1 MTPRVYHW
9 VREDVSQTSDAAP
22 VRQREGMRREKNSS
36 LLGCLAILWVAAM
49 MLAPSACT
57 GGETPGQ
64 KLQFAVM
71 TYNHSLRWGNLQA
84 AAAYL
89 KADKREEWLKRRR
102 RLMETVNLLD
112 YELVDVRHLEMTS
125 LDAEVTVTFTWSTK
139 TSNIVETTSILQ
151 TWKYLDEEKRWEL
164 EGQKEIE
171 REIPLESESI
181 EGEL

>member
-1 MTPRVYHW
+1 MNKSIRSGAFGLAV
-9 VREDVSQTSDAAP
+9 Q
-22 VRQREGMRREKNSS
+22 G
-36 LLGCLAILWVAAM
+36 LLLLV
-49 MLAPSACT
+49 LVTSACT

-89 KADKREEWLKRRR
+89 KAEKREEWLKRRR

-112 YELVDVRHLEMTS
+112 YEIVDVRHLEMTS
-125 LDAEVTVTFTWSTK
+125 LDAEVTVTFSWSPK

>member
-1 MTPRVYHW
+1 MNKTL
-9 VREDVSQTSDAAP
+9 
-22 VRQREGMRREKNSS
+22 RRGTFS
-36 LLGCLAILWVAAM
+36 LALHGLLLLVM
-49 MLAPSACT
+49 VTSACT

-89 KADKREEWLKRRR
+89 KAEKREEWLKRRR

-112 YELVDVRHLEMTS
+112 YEIVDVRHLEMTS
-125 LDAEVTVTFTWSTK
+125 LDAEVTVTFSWSPK

-171 REIPLESESI
+171 REIPLESERI